1 MAYSYSGPIGLSVNG
16 FAALLSGA
24 ASYFT
29 PVSVGGVV
37 AEPFLISELNSSGKL
52 HIFLETYGSFSLNI
66 KHFQSLDENAQEA
79 LEVLMEAGLVEL
91 SELGEEGTKLFEMLR
106 SRLSDEEAL
115 SLAQALDC
123 SANMVFVESEEA
135 KAIAVELGVRPLSYE
150 DFVLDAFRR
159 GLIKSE
165 EILSILH

>member
-135 KAIAVELGVRPLSYE
+135 KAIAVELDVRPLSYE

>member
-123 SANMVFVESEEA
+123 SANMVFIESEEA
-135 KAIAVELGVRPLSYE
+135 KATAVELGVRPLSYE
-150 DFVLDAFRR
+150 DFLLDAFRR
-159 GLIKSE
+159 GLTKSE
-165 EILSILH
+165 EILNILH